1 MPHKTTYVVQIS
13 GTSLFLTGYNA
24 AIPENSIFGNVQD
37 AIEFA
42 TLEDAEDAASLI
54 GNGTVGTTKP

>member
-1 MPHKTTYVVQIS
+1 MPKTTYVVHIS
-13 GTSLFLTGYNA
+13 GTNLYLIGYNA
-24 AIPENSIFGNVQD
+24 SIPENSIFGNVEN

-42 TLEDAEDAASLI
+42 TLEAAEDAASLI

>member
-1 MPHKTTYVVQIS
+1 MPKTTYVVQIS
-13 GTSLFLTGYNA
+13 DTNLYLIGYNA
-24 AIPENSIFGNVQD
+24 SIPENSIFGNVEN

-42 TLEDAEDAASLI
+42 TLEAAEDAASLI